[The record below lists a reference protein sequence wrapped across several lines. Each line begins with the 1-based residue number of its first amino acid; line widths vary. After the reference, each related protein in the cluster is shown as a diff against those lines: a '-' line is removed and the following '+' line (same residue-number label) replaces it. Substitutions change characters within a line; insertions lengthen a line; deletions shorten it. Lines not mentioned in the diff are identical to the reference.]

1 MKTGDKLQRVTA
13 AIAAVAVSFSIVWGI
28 SGYAYP
34 DVASGPLRQLA
45 KESVVPAGL
54 PATCKGCVPG

>member
-1 MKTGDKLQRVTA
+1 MKSAGKLQRVTA

-34 DVASGPLRQLA
+34 DLSSASLGRLA
-45 KESVVPAGL
+45 KETVVPAGL
-54 PATCKGCVPG
+54 PATCKDCMPG